1 MRVRPNVSGP
11 FVLNGV
17 SYRTQEEM
25 EERVA
30 SNERFRVRMARIMA
44 RIEAERGELLSWPGD
59 GE

>member
-1 MRVRPNVSGP
+1 
-11 FVLNGV
+11 
-17 SYRTQEEM
+17 M